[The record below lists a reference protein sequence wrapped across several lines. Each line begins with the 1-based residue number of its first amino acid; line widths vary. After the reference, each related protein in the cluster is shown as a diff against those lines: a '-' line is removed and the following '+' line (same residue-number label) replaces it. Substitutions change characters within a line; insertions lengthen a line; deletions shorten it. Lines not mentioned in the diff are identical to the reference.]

1 MKITKN
7 LSKFNLVMRRFSVYF
22 YLCSLCMYC
31 YGQILPAQQKQKSDI
46 LRSVNPFIGTAQ
58 HGHTYPGATAPFG
71 MIQLSPDNGVE
82 GWDWCGGYN
91 YADSLIA
98 GFSHTHFSG
107 TGIGDLLDI
116 SIMPVNVNTPNT
128 RPNLASVRWVGGN
141 DTSKTGTRQE
151 GARRLTDWSA
161 QFSHA
166 DETATAGYYR
176 VKFADKTFGQ
186 KSPASGITAE
196 LTATELVG
204 VHRYTFAN
212 SVNAGI
218 VVDLGFAVNWDK
230 TSQAY
235 MYKVSENV
243 IKGYRYSQGWARYQK
258 VFFAI
263 EFSRNIVF
271 MSNNRGYGCSDCDA
285 NSLGKTD
292 DLRAYFEF
300 TNQSLAPLTVKV
312 ALSSVSEEGA
322 LTALDAVRGKSFDQI
337 RAETQNVWR
346 KELNK
351 IQISGASDDDRTM
364 FTTALYHSFLA
375 PVRFSDAKGEY
386 AESRFNFVF
395 TAPETKQFPPKR
407 TNSTRYDLFSLWD
420 TFRAVHPLFTL
431 VQQERVPAMMRSLLD
446 HYDSFGVL
454 PVWSFWGTETKTMT
468 GYNAVPVLADAI
480 RKGILRGSEQ
490 ERAFQAMKASA
501 NEDTLCVNLYRKYG
515 FVPHDKDGFSVTK
528 TLEYAFADWCIAET
542 AQMLGKT
549 DDERTFRKRSENWKN
564 LADTATRFM
573 RGKLS
578 TSTASQAAWKLPFDP
593 LLSEHGF
600 DAEYTEGNAWHYAW
614 FVPHDVA
621 GLAQVYGGKQAF
633 LRKLDTLFTLQQAV
647 SGTNASLD
655 ISGLIGQYAHGNEP
669 SHHIAHLYTLA
680 GAPARTQERTRQII
694 RTLYN
699 PHPDGLCG
707 NDDCGQMSA
716 WLVWNM
722 IGLYPVNPAN
732 GQYAIT
738 SPIVESAKIQVG
750 RSKTFSIVAKGV
762 SDERK
767 YITSARLNGK
777 PLLKPFL
784 SHAEIMRGGELVLE
798 MSEKSSGL
806 WAE

>member
-1 MKITKN
+1 MKTII
-7 LSKFNLVMRRFSVYF
+7 LLLL
-22 YLCSLCMYC
+22 LCIAIQL
-31 YGQILPAQQKQKSDI
+31 QAQKQDKPDP
-46 LRSVNPFIGTAQ
+46 LHFVNPFIGTAQ

-71 MIQLSPDNGVE
+71 MIQLSPDNGME
-82 GWDWCGGYN
+82 GWDWCSGYN
-91 YADSLIA
+91 YADSVIA

-116 SIMPVNVNTPNT
+116 SIMPVNLNLNVNLNVNAPNS
-128 RPNLASVRWVGGN
+128 RPNLAFVRWIGGN
-141 DTSKTGTRQE
+141 DTGKIGTRQEGTRQE

-176 VKFADKTFGQ
+176 VKFAEKTFGV

-204 VHRYTFAN
+204 VHRYTFAK
-212 SVNAGI
+212 SVNAGL
-218 VVDLGFAVNWDK
+218 VVDLSFAVNWDNPTETALRLRSK
-230 TSQAY
+230 TL
-235 MYKVSENV
+235 VT
-243 IKGYRYSQGWARYQK
+243 GYRFSKGWARTQK
-258 VFFAI
+258 VFFAM
-263 EFSRNIVF
+263 EFSRPIVF
-271 MSNNRGYGCSDCDA
+271 ASGIKDSSGIQDNFTLLSG
-285 NSLGKTD
+285 TET
-292 DLRAYFEF
+292 RAFFEF
-300 TNQSLAPLTVKV
+300 SNQLLQPLTVKV

-322 LTALDAVRGKSFDQI
+322 LAALSAVRSKSFDQI
-337 RAETQNVWR
+337 REETQTAWR
-346 KELNK
+346 RELNK
-351 IQISGASDDDRTM
+351 ITVSCASESDKTM
-364 FTTALYHSFLA
+364 FATALYHSFLS

-395 TAPETKQFPPKR
+395 TAPETKQFPTKR

-468 GYNAVPVLADAI
+468 GYNAVPVLADAV
-480 RKGILRGSEQ
+480 RKGFLRGSEA
-490 ERAFQAMKASA
+490 ERAFRAMNASA

-542 AQMLGKT
+542 AQMLGKME
-549 DDERTFRKRSENWKN
+549 DERAFRKRSENWRN

-578 TSTASQAAWKLPFDP
+578 TGTTSEPAWKLPFDP
-593 LLSEHGF
+593 LHSEHGF

-621 GLAQVYGGKQAF
+621 GLAEVYGGKQAF
-633 LRKLDTLFTLQQAV
+633 VRKLDTLFTLQQAV
-647 SGTNASLD
+647 SGTNASAD

-669 SHHIAHLYTLA
+669 SHHIAHLYTAA

-699 PHPDGLCG
+699 PRPDGLCG

-722 IGLYPVNPAN
+722 LGLYPTNPAS
-732 GQYAIT
+732 GEYMIT
-738 SPIVESAKIQVG
+738 SPIVETAQIQVG
-750 RSKTFSIVAKGV
+750 RGKTFTITAKGV
-762 SDERK
+762 SESRK
-767 YITSARLNGK
+767 YINAAFLNGK
-777 PLLKPFL
+777 PLLKPVL
-784 SHAEIMRGGELVLE
+784 SHEAIMRGGTLVLE
-798 MSEKSSGL
+798 MSKQPSGL
-806 WAE
+806 WASGTY